1 MHDDEN
7 FIYLTGNKAINL
19 TPVENIV
26 LKLLIQYKN
35 KKILSY
41 KEVNTKI
48 HMSEK
53 YMNQTISRLRKKFK
67 GEFKIYNRKKIGYFI
82 I

>member
-48 HMSEK
+48 YMSEK

>member
-7 FIYLTGNKAINL
+7 FIYLAGNKSINL

-48 HMSEK
+48 YMSEK
-53 YMNQTISRLRKKFK
+53 YMNQTISRLRKKF
-67 GEFKIYNRKKIGYFI
+67 
-82 I
+82 

>member
-7 FIYLTGNKAINL
+7 FIYLTRNKAINL

-48 HMSEK
+48 YMSEK

>member
-7 FIYLTGNKAINL
+7 FIYLAGNKSINL

-35 KKILSY
+35 KKIL
-41 KEVNTKI
+41 
-48 HMSEK
+48 
-53 YMNQTISRLRKKFK
+53 
-67 GEFKIYNRKKIGYFI
+67 
-82 I
+82 

>member
-7 FIYLTGNKAINL
+7 FIYLTGNKSINL

-48 HMSEK
+48 YMSEK

>member
-7 FIYLTGNKAINL
+7 FIYLARNKSINL

-48 HMSEK
+48 HMSEN

>member
-7 FIYLTGNKAINL
+7 FIYLAGNKSINL

-48 HMSEK
+48 HMSEN